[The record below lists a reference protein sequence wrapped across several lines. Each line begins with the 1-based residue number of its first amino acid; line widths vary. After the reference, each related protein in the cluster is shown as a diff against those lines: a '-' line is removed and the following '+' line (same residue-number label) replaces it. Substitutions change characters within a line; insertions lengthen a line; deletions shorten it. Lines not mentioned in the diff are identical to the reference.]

1 MIRRRSVQKRLRRK
15 IRSGKDK
22 IVLRSLADM
31 DIIKEK
37 EVLFMNIETIK
48 NAVLKL
54 IDQYPI
60 SKVILFGSRAN
71 GTNREN
77 SDIDL
82 IMEFYAPVTLITLS
96 SINIGELVKNLTS
109 DLKDKYKQ
117 IPWKAVAGMR
127 DITAHKYQTL
137 RMEDVYNT
145 IKFDF
150 PVLKEQIEN
159 ILQNEK

>member
-1 MIRRRSVQKRLRRK
+1 MICRRSVQKRLRRK

-96 SINIGELVKNLTS
+96 AIKRSLEEMLHLSVDVIHGPV
-109 DLKDKYKQ
+109 
-117 IPWKAVAGMR
+117 
-127 DITAHKYQTL
+127 
-137 RMEDVYNT
+137 MEGDMIET
-145 IKFDF
+145 GKEI
-150 PVLKEQIEN
+150 VLYAA
-159 ILQNEK
+159 

>member
-22 IVLRSLADM
+22 IILRSLADM

-82 IMEFYAPVTLITLS
+82 ITLS
-96 SINIGELVKNLTS
+96 AIKLDLEEMLHLRVDVIHGPVKESDMIEIGKE
-109 DLKDKYKQ
+109 
-117 IPWKAVAGMR
+117 I
-127 DITAHKYQTL
+127 
-137 RMEDVYNT
+137 
-145 IKFDF
+145 
-150 PVLKEQIEN
+150 VLYAA
-159 ILQNEK
+159 

>member
-1 MIRRRSVQKRLRRK
+1 MICRRSVQKRLRRK

-71 GTNREN
+71 REN

-96 SINIGELVKNLTS
+96 AIKLSLEEMLHLSVDVIHGPV
-109 DLKDKYKQ
+109 
-117 IPWKAVAGMR
+117 
-127 DITAHKYQTL
+127 
-137 RMEDVYNT
+137 MEGDMIET
-145 IKFDF
+145 GKEI
-150 PVLKEQIEN
+150 VLYAA
-159 ILQNEK
+159 

>member
-82 IMEFYAPVTLITLS
+82 IMEFYQRLPC
-96 SINIGELVKNLTS
+96 
-109 DLKDKYKQ
+109 Y
-117 IPWKAVAGMR
+117 PFC
-127 DITAHKYQTL
+127 H
-137 RMEDVYNT
+137 
-145 IKFDF
+145 
-150 PVLKEQIEN
+150 
-159 ILQNEK
+159 

>member
-1 MIRRRSVQKRLRRK
+1 
-15 IRSGKDK
+15 
-22 IVLRSLADM
+22 
-31 DIIKEK
+31 
-37 EVLFMNIETIK
+37 MNIETIK

-96 SINIGELVKNLTS
+96 AIKLNLEEMLHLRVDVIHGPVKESDMIEIGKE
-109 DLKDKYKQ
+109 
-117 IPWKAVAGMR
+117 I
-127 DITAHKYQTL
+127 
-137 RMEDVYNT
+137 
-145 IKFDF
+145 
-150 PVLKEQIEN
+150 VLYAA
-159 ILQNEK
+159 

>member
-1 MIRRRSVQKRLRRK
+1 MICRRSVQKRLRRK

-60 SKVILFGSRAN
+60 SKVTLFGSRAN

-96 SINIGELVKNLTS
+96 AIKLGIEEIIHLSVDVIHGPIVADDMIEM
-109 DLKDKYKQ
+109 DKK
-117 IPWKAVAGMR
+117 V
-127 DITAHKYQTL
+127 
-137 RMEDVYNT
+137 
-145 IKFDF
+145 
-150 PVLKEQIEN
+150 VLYAA
-159 ILQNEK
+159 

>member
-22 IVLRSLADM
+22 IILRSLADM

-96 SINIGELVKNLTS
+96 AIKL
-109 DLKDKYKQ
+109 DLEEMLHLRVDVIHGPVTEGDMIEVDKEVVLY
-117 IPWKAVAGMR
+117 
-127 DITAHKYQTL
+127 TA
-137 RMEDVYNT
+137 
-145 IKFDF
+145 
-150 PVLKEQIEN
+150 
-159 ILQNEK
+159 

>member
-15 IRSGKDK
+15 SRSGKDK
-22 IVLRSLADM
+22 ILLRSFINM

-37 EVLFMNIETIK
+37 GVLFMNIETIK
-48 NAVLKL
+48 EAVLKL

-96 SINIGELVKNLTS
+96 AIKLSLEEMLHLRVDVIHGPVKESDMIEIGKE
-109 DLKDKYKQ
+109 
-117 IPWKAVAGMR
+117 I
-127 DITAHKYQTL
+127 
-137 RMEDVYNT
+137 
-145 IKFDF
+145 
-150 PVLKEQIEN
+150 VLYAA
-159 ILQNEK
+159 